1 MQRNTIVNERTSQE
15 GAHLVVAVA
24 PASTSAQVDGGE
36 KGVLDVDGAA
46 DAAVLRVAVIRDTL
60 ARRLIA
66 RRGRS
71 WWQLG
76 CSSLGSRVGVCIAPP
91 RVQRK

>member
-1 MQRNTIVNERTSQE
+1 MLQSIMQRNTIVNERTSQE

-46 DAAVLRVAVIRDTL
+46 DAAVLRV
-60 ARRLIA
+60 
-66 RRGRS
+66 GG
-71 WWQLG
+71 G
-76 CSSLGSRVGVCIAPP
+76 CSKATDVMWGGGAVAAAEMVSSWLRWN
-91 RVQRK
+91 

>member
-46 DAAVLRVAVIRDTL
+46 DAAVLRVGGGTSEATDVVWGRRVPATL
-60 ARRLIA
+60 
-66 RRGRS
+66 S
-71 WWQLG
+71 SSS
-76 CSSLGSRVGVCIAPP
+76 CSKIFYIFT
-91 RVQRK
+91 